1 MSTKMET
8 RVGEVGKN
16 TLDTNISSDEDDDE
30 LEELMSYQP
39 FSQDS
44 SVIEMTMKAS
54 EEKDLEARRKLEE
67 EKIIKEADEIGKISL
82 WMKHYCAIHKI
93 RY

>member
-8 RVGEVGKN
+8 RVGEVGKSVP
-16 TLDTNISSDEDDDE
+16 DTNVSSDDDDDE

-44 SVIEMTMKAS
+44 SIIEMNMKPS
-54 EEKDLEARRKLEE
+54 EGKDLEAQRKLEE
-67 EKIIKEADEIGKISL
+67 EKIIKEADEIGKIS
-82 WMKHYCAIHKI
+82 
-93 RY
+93 

>member
-8 RVGEVGKN
+8 RVGEVGKSVP
-16 TLDTNISSDEDDDE
+16 DTNVSSDDDDDDDE

-44 SVIEMTMKAS
+44 SIIEMNMKPS
-54 EEKDLEARRKLEE
+54 EGKDLEAQRKLEE
-67 EKIIKEADEIGKISL
+67 EKIIKEADEIGKIS
-82 WMKHYCAIHKI
+82 
-93 RY
+93 